1 MVILAIAALAAGI
14 LCGLTDFGSIVTGF
28 LVENRDFI
36 LYLLMFLVGISIGMH
51 RGILKK
57 IREYHVKILILPAG
71 IVAGSI
77 AGGLV
82 CALLTGHPVNE
93 STAIASGLGWYSLA
107 GITIGNLAGAQVG
120 SIAFLSNLMRE
131 IFSFFMIPWISK
143 HLNYY
148 SCIAPAGATSEDT
161 TLPMMMKYT
170 NEETVV
176 LSVIN
181 GVICSALV
189 PFLLSFCIHF
199 FNRSAI

>member
-14 LCGLTDFGSIVTGF
+14 LCGLTDFGSTVTGF

-199 FNRSAI
+199 F

>member
-1 MVILAIAALAAGI
+1 MIVLLTLLSLVLGLAYGFFGIENGLISTIAQN
-14 LCGLTDFGSIVTGF
+14 TNIV
-28 LVENRDFI
+28 
-36 LYLLMFLVGISIGMH
+36 LYVLMFSVGISIGMH
-51 RGILKK
+51 HGLIKK
-57 IREYHVKILILPAG
+57 IRKYHVRILIIPAG
-71 IVAGSI
+71 IVVGSI
-77 AGGLV
+77 AGGMV
-82 CALLTGHPVNE
+82 CAVLTGIPMNV

-107 GITIGNLAGAQVG
+107 GVTIENLAGAQMG

-131 IFSFFMIPWISK
+131 IFSFFMIPWIAK

-161 TLPMMMKYT
+161 TLPMMFKYT

-189 PFLLSFCIHF
+189 PVLISLC
-199 FNRSAI
+199 FNF

>member
-1 MVILAIAALAAGI
+1 MVILAVAALVGGI
-14 LCGLTDFGSIVTGF
+14 LCGLTDFGSSVTGF
-28 LVENRDFI
+28 LVGHRDMI

-51 RGILKK
+51 HGLIKK
-57 IREYHVKILILPAG
+57 IREYHVRILIIPAG
-71 IVAGSI
+71 IVVGSI
-77 AGGLV
+77 AGGMV
-82 CALLTGHPVNE
+82 CAVLSGIPMNV

-107 GITIGNLAGAQVG
+107 GVTIENLAGAQMG

-131 IFSFFMIPWISK
+131 IFSFFMIPWIAK

-161 TLPMMMKYT
+161 TLPMMFKYT

-189 PFLLSFCIHF
+189 PVLISLC
-199 FNRSAI
+199 FNF

>member
-14 LCGLTDFGSIVTGF
+14 LCGLTDFGSTVTGF

-82 CALLTGHPVNE
+82 CALLTGHPANE

-199 FNRSAI
+199 F